1 MHPAILNIVESLR
14 TARKSRGMSQRE
26 LGARVGLTQAQIS
39 KIEGGRV
46 DPRLSST
53 VELARGLGVEV
64 MLVPRR
70 VVPAALTLGVVPNPG
85 DTRAGSGDG

>member
-14 TARKSRGMSQRE
+14 IARKSRGMSQRE

-39 KIEGGRV
+39 RIEGGRV
-46 DPRLSST
+46 DPRLSSA